1 MKNAPESD
9 MERDRRRPM
18 LRILAQTHQLDL
30 ERGRVCGCP
39 ECLVLAG
46 LERVE
51 VLDPNT
57 GNYKMMLVN
66 WFSKTARTADI
77 GSRAGAPNGPARR
90 QFFRSSQERLEEQ
103 E

>member
-1 MKNAPESD
+1 MKNKPESD
-9 MERDRRRPM
+9 MERDRRAPR
-18 LRILAQTHQLDL
+18 LRILAQTHQRDL

-39 ECLVLAG
+39 ECLLKSG

-51 VLDPNT
+51 VFDSNT

-66 WFSKTARTADI
+66 WFSKTARTADR
-77 GSRAGAPNGPARR
+77 GSRADAPNGSVPH
-90 QFFRSSQERLEEQ
+90 QFARSSQDRLEEQ